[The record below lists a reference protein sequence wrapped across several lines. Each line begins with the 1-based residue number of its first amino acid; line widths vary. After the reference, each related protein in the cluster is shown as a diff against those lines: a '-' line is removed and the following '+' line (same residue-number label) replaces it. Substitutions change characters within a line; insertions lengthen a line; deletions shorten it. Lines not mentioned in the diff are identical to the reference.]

1 MFCFMLHLQHHPI
14 DQKFKRKELSH
25 SIRTP
30 LNKKK
35 QFKKIPQKNQN
46 KKAFEIS
53 ASKKN

>member
-1 MFCFMLHLQHHPI
+1 MLHLQQHPI
-14 DQKFKRKELSH
+14 DLKFKRRELSH